1 MTSSDNQDQDWLMT
15 PYPEIFSE
23 IMMMVGFSSLE
34 SLHRCRQV
42 CTIWNDMIM
51 TNIWDNTRRRN
62 IFKIRI
68 EKNWASMML
77 LSDEEISHAKWL
89 GNKHCK
95 ILVSCSDKER
105 NCIQAHETACKVMDL
120 HVRSFKFM

>member
-42 CTIWNDMIM
+42 CTTWNDMIM

-89 GNKHCK
+89 GKNKRFC
-95 ILVSCSDKER
+95 
-105 NCIQAHETACKVMDL
+105 
-120 HVRSFKFM
+120 